1 MQFGVTPAWLMGYNV
16 PKKMNKSATVLG
28 SGLTEAQN
36 QLINYIQTLNPS
48 DVDALLA
55 IVRSLRNRGR

>member
-1 MQFGVTPAWLMGYNV
+1 MGYNV